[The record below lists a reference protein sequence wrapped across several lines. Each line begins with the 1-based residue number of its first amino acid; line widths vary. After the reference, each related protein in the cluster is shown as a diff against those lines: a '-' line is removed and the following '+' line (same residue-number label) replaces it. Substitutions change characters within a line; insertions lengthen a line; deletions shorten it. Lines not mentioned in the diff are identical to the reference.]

1 MNNQKHTKLLE
12 KFILSLNEQR
22 YYDAHSY
29 LEEIWF
35 PRRFEDNNE
44 IKLLKGFI
52 NASVSFELYK
62 RGKFMQSKNI
72 WRNYLKYRQLLYKT
86 DSLYKNRYQAISRD
100 IDKINREILQ
110 K

>member
-35 PRRFEDNNE
+35 PRRFEENNE

-52 NASVSFELYK
+52 NASVSFELKK
-62 RGKFMQSKNI
+62 RGRDKASNKVWKNYI
-72 WRNYLKYRQLLYKT
+72 KYRQLLYKI
-86 DSLYKNRYQAISRD
+86 DSLHLNNYHFIV
-100 IDKINREILQ
+100 REIE
-110 K
+110 KIRNSI